1 MKKLMLVFLLIIIAA
16 GYVSVIIKENQIERI
31 YIIDRG

>member
-1 MKKLMLVFLLIIIAA
+1 MKKLMLAFLLIIIAA
-16 GYVSVIIKENQIERI
+16 GYTSVIIKENQIERV

>member
-1 MKKLMLVFLLIIIAA
+1 MKKLMLAFLIIIIAA
-16 GYVSVIIKENQIERI
+16 GYASVIIKENQIERV